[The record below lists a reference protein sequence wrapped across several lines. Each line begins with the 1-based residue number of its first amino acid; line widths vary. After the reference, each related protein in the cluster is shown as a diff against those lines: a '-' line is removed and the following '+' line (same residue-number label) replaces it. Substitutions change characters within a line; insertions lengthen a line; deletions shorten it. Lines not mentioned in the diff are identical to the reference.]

1 MKREL
6 IVMIVNEKLEQ
17 KVHEILNY
25 LQISGVVRHNARGM
39 SKHGFLEFLNLGRE
53 DKAIYFLNS
62 IPNQAKELRKIIKE
76 KELFAKQNS
85 GIMFSLIIG
94 GRNMVKTEKS
104 VVITVVDYGYASTVM
119 KIARENGASGG
130 TIFDARGTGTNFST
144 FLGMDINSEKE
155 IILNVV
161 ENSKANKII
170 KAIKK
175 EFKDE
180 NVSGISFSMPID
192 NFIGINNK

>member
-1 MKREL
+1 
-6 IVMIVNEKLEQ
+6 
-17 KVHEILNY
+17 
-25 LQISGVVRHNARGM
+25 
-39 SKHGFLEFLNLGRE
+39 
-53 DKAIYFLNS
+53 
-62 IPNQAKELRKIIKE
+62 
-76 KELFAKQNS
+76 
-85 GIMFSLIIG
+85 
-94 GRNMVKTEKS
+94 MVKTEKS

-161 ENSKANKII
+161 ENNKANKII